1 MAKVNSNVVKLD
13 KKLPSI
19 LGTFEGK
26 CCDSNIFNNNDM
38 KLNRE
43 LFEKLM
49 ASEEFQD
56 AMSHNYYIGYLG
68 HPADPNCMD
77 FMNACIVMKK
87 MWMDNN
93 GDVFGT
99 FDLIDTPVGRVV
111 KSFIDA
117 GVEFGISIRGA
128 GDVDNEGNVDP
139 DTFVFRGF
147 DLVTFPAYTDCVPT
161 FQAIAASTDAKKKVK
176 YKKVCAAVMNNLSD
190 ITSASALE
198 SAQTMFK
205 ENSDEYKAISARIGE
220 LDVAAS
226 TKLNSDANIQ
236 PDKVKGMTQLYL
248 AEVKANKEL
257 KAEVAKLH
265 RIISASRSRTIDAKK
280 DLTSSDAKISKLTSR
295 LNQARSELNR
305 AQMQV
310 HDTKVACNKKIN
322 SFKRIVA
329 SQIKDLTSDR
339 DEMESK
345 FSTQVKANKELSD
358 KIKSLESKNLEYVR
372 KIEATSKA
380 ISQKDST
387 ISSLEQNLRE
397 TVTANTK
404 IKQEASN
411 RDDKER
417 MLQKRVDAAE
427 QMVLKYQE
435 AYANMYANALG
446 VHIDNL
452 SVTAATSVDQLQ
464 KLIASKVTSPE
475 CTSRTDDV
483 DIYDVDTNLPDD
495 GLTTM

>member
-1 MAKVNSNVVKLD
+1 MSKTTNS
-13 KKLPSI
+13 I
-19 LGTFEGK
+19 IGTFEGK
-26 CCDSNIFNNNDM
+26 CCDSNVFNNNDM
-38 KLNRE
+38 KLNRQ
-43 LFEKLM
+43 LFDNLI

-56 AMSHNYYIGYLG
+56 AMDHNYYIGFLG
-68 HPADPNCMD
+68 HPDNPNDMNYK
-77 FMNACIVMKK
+77 NACIVMKK
-87 MWMDNN
+87 MWMDDN
-93 GDVFGT
+93 GDVLGK
-99 FDLIDTPVGRVV
+99 FDLIDTPVGRIV
-111 KSFIDA
+111 KTFIDA

-128 GDVDNEGNVDP
+128 GDVDSQGNVDP

-147 DLVTFPAYTDCVPT
+147 DLVTFPAYTDCVPA

-205 ENSDEYKAISARIGE
+205 EGSDEYNAISARIGE

-226 TKLNSDANIQ
+226 GSDVDIQ

-248 AEVKANKEL
+248 AEVKANKKL
-257 KAEVAKLH
+257 RTEVDRLH
-265 RIISASRSRTIDAKK
+265 RIISASRSRTVDAKNSLNASK
-280 DLTSSDAKISKLTSR
+280 SEVSDLNDQLKA
-295 LNQARSELNR
+295 ARIE
-305 AQMQV
+305 V
-310 HDTKVACNKKIN
+310 HDTKVACANKIS

-329 SQIKDLTSDR
+329 TQIKDLTADK